1 MNWAP
6 RRAHLALSALVL
18 LLGACGSLP
27 PVADSTDNGTAEPAG
42 GSDLRYP
49 PPEGAPAQDPAAQPP
64 DAVDPA
70 AQEAERRA
78 AASRA
83 ASYALLE
90 ESREAAL
97 TGNRA
102 AAIGYV
108 ERALRLS
115 PREPGLWIELGR
127 LQLPD
132 APLAA
137 QRYARKAL
145 ALCTPEEP
153 SYQAA
158 WLLIADAK
166 EQDGD
171 PGAAEAIRDRFRSM
185 QG

>member
-1 MNWAP
+1 MSKVTRGTFPPFA
-6 RRAHLALSALVL
+6 ALVL
-18 LLGACGSLP
+18 LLGACGTLP
-27 PVADSTDNGTAEPAG
+27 PLPETSEDSASSPG
-42 GSDLRYP
+42 GPDLRYP
-49 PPEGAPAQDPAAQPP
+49 LPEGSEASDPEALPPEVIDP
-64 DAVDPA
+64 V
-70 AQEAERRA
+70 AQEAQRRA

-102 AAIGYV
+102 AAIGYI

-115 PREPGLWIELGR
+115 PREPSLWVELGR
-127 LQLPD
+127 LQMPD
-132 APLAA
+132 APLVA

-145 ALCTPEEP
+145 ALCTPEDP
-153 SYQAA
+153 SYREA

-166 EQDGD
+166 ERDGD